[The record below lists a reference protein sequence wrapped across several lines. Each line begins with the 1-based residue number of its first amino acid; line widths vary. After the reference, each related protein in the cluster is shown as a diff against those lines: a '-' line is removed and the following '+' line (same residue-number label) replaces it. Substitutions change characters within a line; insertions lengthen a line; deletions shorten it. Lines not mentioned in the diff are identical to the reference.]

1 MLQKREELGGG
12 GGVLLKSKNIVAEIK
27 NALVTKLRKSS
38 RKQMEKN
45 TENIK
50 YKKITEPGH
59 EGNI

>member
-38 RKQMEKN
+38 RK
-45 TENIK
+45 
-50 YKKITEPGH
+50 
-59 EGNI
+59 